1 VNVRLVSVHNP
12 VPEPHSMIH
21 VIATITAK
29 PGQRAALLDRFL
41 TVVPI
46 VHSEDGCIEY
56 RPVID
61 NDAGLDGAREA
72 LGTDSYVVIEKWAS
86 VEALDAHAA
95 TDHMRRFSEDTGDW
109 IAHRVL
115 HVMRDAAS

>member
-1 VNVRLVSVHNP
+1 
-12 VPEPHSMIH
+12 MIH
-21 VIATITAK
+21 VIATITTK
-29 PGQRAALLDRFL
+29 PGQRAAVLDRFL

-46 VHSEDGCIEY
+46 VHAEDGCIEY
-56 RPVID
+56 RPIVD

-72 LGTDSYVVIEKWAS
+72 LGPDSYVVIEKWAS

-95 TDHMRRFSEDTGDW
+95 TDHMRQFGEDTRER

-115 HVMRDAAS
+115 RVMRDA